1 MACEKKISPIW
12 VKCLLSHQGKI
23 ASTHP
28 PTYRRKIT
36 AYLEIT
42 LKIAKNNRAAAAEVY
57 TKYKKQ
63 FLEQVKGA
71 QGKELLLR
79 DEDVQILHRFATSTD
94 AEAYIKSDFMMN
106 DVGKSLVP
114 YLETHPEIRIYD
126 VA

>member
-1 MACEKKISPIW
+1 M
-12 VKCLLSHQGKI
+12 
-23 ASTHP
+23 
-28 PTYRRKIT
+28 
-36 AYLEIT
+36 AYLGIT

-79 DEDVQILHRFATSTD
+79 DEDVQILHRFAASTD